1 VFSRTDRLQQSPG
14 RFTLL
19 THPREPSPV
28 LLALALSLAA
38 AVSLGIT
45 RFAYGLLLPV
55 MREDLAWSYTLAG
68 AMNTANAVG
77 YLIGALS
84 APALMRRWS
93 VSTTVMIGAIGGSLF
108 MALSGFFRA
117 AEPLLLQRG
126 LAGIASSW
134 LFVAG
139 GLLTAQLAAR
149 HPGQSGWL
157 LGLYY
162 GGTGWGIVASAA
174 IVPAVMA
181 WSGHWP
187 WAWWVLA
194 LLCALATAAMAPSV
208 RRLHSVPSQSTGS
221 KQGTALSWR
230 RFVPMLAAY
239 ACFGIGYIGYM
250 TFVIALLREQG
261 VSSSE
266 RTLFYAA
273 LGVAVVASARVW
285 ARLLDR
291 YREGQALALLNGLLG
306 LATLIPAIT
315 AQLGALL
322 LSGVLFGG
330 VFLSVVA
337 STTAWV
343 RHNLP
348 ADLWPQG
355 ITVFTVVFA
364 VGQVV
369 GPTAVGWIADGSGGL
384 VAGLLASACVLWL
397 GSALALGQRPLR

>member
-1 VFSRTDRLQQSPG
+1 M
-14 RFTLL
+14 
-19 THPREPSPV
+19 HPREPSPV

-55 MREDLAWSYTLAG
+55 MREDLGWSYTLAG

-77 YLIGALS
+77 YLVGALT
-84 APALMRRWS
+84 APALMRRWG
-93 VSTTVMIGAIGGSLF
+93 VSATVMIGAIGGSLF

-149 HPGQSGWL
+149 HAGQSGWL

-174 IVPAVMA
+174 IVPAVMT
-181 WSGHWP
+181 WNGQWP
-187 WAWWVLA
+187 WAWWMLA
-194 LLCALATAAMAPSV
+194 LLCALATAVMTPTV
-208 RRLHSVPSQSTGS
+208 RRLREAPAQSTGAAA
-221 KQGTALSWR
+221 GTALPWR
-230 RFVPMLAAY
+230 RFMPMLAGY

-250 TFVIALLREQG
+250 TFVLALLREQG
-261 VSSSE
+261 VSTSN

-273 LGVAVVASARVW
+273 LGLAVVASARIW
-285 ARLLDR
+285 AGLLDR
-291 YREGQALALLNGLLG
+291 YREGQALAVLNGSLG
-306 LATLIPAIT
+306 LATIIPAIT
-315 AQLGALL
+315 AELWALL
-322 LSGVLFGG
+322 LSGILFGG

-348 ADLWPQG
+348 AGLWPQG
-355 ITVFTVVFA
+355 ITLFTVVFA
-364 VGQVV
+364 IGQVV
-369 GPTAVGWIADGSGGL
+369 GPTAVGAIADGSGGL
-384 VAGLLASACVLWL
+384 VAGLLASACVLGV
-397 GSALALGQRPLR
+397 GSAVAMGQRPLR

>member
-1 VFSRTDRLQQSPG
+1 M
-14 RFTLL
+14 
-19 THPREPSPV
+19 HPREPSPV

-55 MREDLAWSYTLAG
+55 MREDLGWSYTLAG

-77 YLIGALS
+77 YLVGALT
-84 APALMRRWS
+84 APALMRRWG
-93 VSTTVMIGAIGGSLF
+93 VSATVMIGAIGGSLF

-149 HPGQSGWL
+149 HAGQSGWL

-174 IVPAVMA
+174 IVPAVMT
-181 WSGHWP
+181 WNGQWP
-187 WAWWVLA
+187 WAWWMLA
-194 LLCALATAAMAPSV
+194 LLCALATAVMTPSV
-208 RRLHSVPSQSTGS
+208 RRLREAPAQSTGAAA
-221 KQGTALSWR
+221 GTALPWR
-230 RFVPMLAAY
+230 RFMPMLAGY

-250 TFVIALLREQG
+250 TFVLALLREQG
-261 VSSSE
+261 VSTSN

-273 LGVAVVASARVW
+273 LGLAVVASARIW
-285 ARLLDR
+285 AGLLDR
-291 YREGQALALLNGLLG
+291 YREGQALAVLNGSLG
-306 LATLIPAIT
+306 LATIIPAIT
-315 AQLGALL
+315 AELWALL
-322 LSGVLFGG
+322 LSGILFGG

-348 ADLWPQG
+348 AGLWPQG
-355 ITVFTVVFA
+355 ITLFTVVFA
-364 VGQVV
+364 IGQVV
-369 GPTAVGWIADGSGGL
+369 GPTAVGAIADGSGGL
-384 VAGLLASACVLWL
+384 VAGLLASACVLGV
-397 GSALALGQRPLR
+397 GSAVALGQRPLR

>member
-1 VFSRTDRLQQSPG
+1 M
-14 RFTLL
+14 
-19 THPREPSPV
+19 HPREPSPV

-55 MREDLAWSYTLAG
+55 MREDLGWSYTLAG

-77 YLIGALS
+77 YLVGALT
-84 APALMRRWS
+84 APALMRRWG
-93 VSTTVMIGAIGGSLF
+93 VSATVMIGAIGGSLF

-149 HPGQSGWL
+149 HAGQSGWL

-174 IVPAVMA
+174 IVPAVMT
-181 WSGHWP
+181 WNGQWP
-187 WAWWVLA
+187 WAWWMLA
-194 LLCALATAAMAPSV
+194 LLCALATAVMTPTV
-208 RRLHSVPSQSTGS
+208 RRLREAPAQSTGAAA
-221 KQGTALSWR
+221 GTALPWR
-230 RFVPMLAAY
+230 RFMPMLAGY

-250 TFVIALLREQG
+250 TFVLALLREQG
-261 VSSSE
+261 VSTSN

-273 LGVAVVASARVW
+273 LGLAVVASARIW
-285 ARLLDR
+285 AGLLDR
-291 YREGQALALLNGLLG
+291 YREGQALAVLNGSLG
-306 LATLIPAIT
+306 LATIIPAIT
-315 AQLGALL
+315 AELWALL
-322 LSGVLFGG
+322 LSGILFGG

-348 ADLWPQG
+348 AGLWPQG
-355 ITVFTVVFA
+355 ITLFTVVFA
-364 VGQVV
+364 IGQVV
-369 GPTAVGWIADGSGGL
+369 GPTAVGAIADGSGGL
-384 VAGLLASACVLWL
+384 VAGLLASACVLGV
-397 GSALALGQRPLR
+397 GSAVALGQRPLR

>member
-1 VFSRTDRLQQSPG
+1 MKPADDTP
-14 RFTLL
+14 
-19 THPREPSPV
+19 PREPSPV

-45 RFAYGLLLPV
+45 RFAYGLLLPI
-55 MREDLAWSYTLAG
+55 MREDLSWSYTLAG
-68 AMNTANAVG
+68 AMNTANALG
-77 YLIGALS
+77 YLIGALT
-84 APALMRRWS
+84 APALMRRWG

-117 AEPLLLQRG
+117 AEPLLLQRA

-134 LFVAG
+134 LFVGG

-149 HPGQSGWL
+149 HAGQSGWL

-174 IVPAVMA
+174 LVPAVMA
-181 WSGHWP
+181 WSGRWP

-194 LLCALATAAMAPSV
+194 LLCALATAALAPSV
-208 RRLHSVPSQSTGS
+208 RRLHMPPAQAAGEPGATGP
-221 KQGTALSWR
+221 LPWR
-230 RFVPMLAAY
+230 GFIPMLAGY
-239 ACFGIGYIGYM
+239 GCFGIGYIGYM

-261 VSSSE
+261 VDAQS
-266 RTLFYAA
+266 RTLFYTA
-273 LGVAVVASARVW
+273 LGLAVVASARIW
-285 ARLLDR
+285 AGLLDR

-315 AQLGALL
+315 AQLWALL
-322 LSGVLFGG
+322 LSGIVFGG

-343 RHNLP
+343 RHNLEP
-348 ADLWPQG
+348 ALWPQG

-364 VGQVV
+364 IGQVV
-369 GPTAVGWIADGSGGL
+369 GPTAVGSIADGSGGL
-384 VAGLLASACVLWL
+384 VAGLVASACVLWA
-397 GSALALGQRPLR
+397 GSALAIGQKPIR

>member
-1 VFSRTDRLQQSPG
+1 M
-14 RFTLL
+14 
-19 THPREPSPV
+19 HPREPSPV

-55 MREDLAWSYTLAG
+55 MREDLGWSYTLAG

-77 YLIGALS
+77 YLVGALT
-84 APALMRRWS
+84 APALMRHWG
-93 VSTTVMIGAIGGSLF
+93 VSATVMIGAIGGSLF

-149 HPGQSGWL
+149 HAGQSGWL

-174 IVPAVMA
+174 IVPAVMT
-181 WSGHWP
+181 WNGQWP
-187 WAWWVLA
+187 WAWWMLA
-194 LLCALATAAMAPSV
+194 LLCALATAVMAPSV
-208 RRLHSVPSQSTGS
+208 RRLREAPAQSTGAEA
-221 KQGTALSWR
+221 GTALPWR
-230 RFVPMLAAY
+230 RFMPMLAGY

-250 TFVIALLREQG
+250 TFVLALLREQG
-261 VSSSE
+261 VSTSN

-273 LGVAVVASARVW
+273 LGLAVVASARIW
-285 ARLLDR
+285 AGLLDR
-291 YREGQALALLNGLLG
+291 YREGQALAVLNGSLG
-306 LATLIPAIT
+306 LATMIPAIT
-315 AQLGALL
+315 AELWALL

-348 ADLWPQG
+348 AGLWPQG
-355 ITVFTVVFA
+355 ITLFTVVFA
-364 VGQVV
+364 IGQVV
-369 GPTAVGWIADGSGGL
+369 GPTAVGAIADGSGGL
-384 VAGLLASACVLWL
+384 VAGLLASACVLGV
-397 GSALALGQRPLR
+397 GSAVAMGQRPLR